1 MKKYT
6 IERTSLLYKLLNK
19 VLKDYAMP
27 SNTCELRNMLI
38 WWTLLFPFTIVGY
51 LVMLLFGDKASTRW
65 TIFTYAFVGFLL
77 IALLSLFVYVLV
89 IATWLQI
96 VGGIV
101 AIIVVMLLFALKEWV
116 QDKYY
121 NYEYKR
127 RHHIKEPSALR
138 KLYQDLKDKVCTP
151 IEYK

>member
-6 IERTSLLYKLLNK
+6 IERTSLLYKLLHK

-38 WWTLLFPFTIVGY
+38 WWTLLFPFTISGY

-65 TIFTYAFVGFLL
+65 TIFTYSLVGFFL
-77 IALLSLFVYVLV
+77 IGLASLFVYVLV

-96 VGGIV
+96 VAGIA
-101 AIIVVMLLFALKEWV
+101 AIIGCVLFLILKSWIE
-116 QDKYY
+116 DTYY

>member
-6 IERTSLLYKLLNK
+6 IERTSLLYKLLRK
-19 VLKDYAMP
+19 VLTDYAMP

-38 WWTLLFPFTIVGY
+38 WWTLLFPLTIVGY
-51 LVMLLFGDKASTRW
+51 LFMVLFGERAYSRYA
-65 TIFTYAFVGFLL
+65 IFGHALTGFFLIGLITLIVYA
-77 IALLSLFVYVLV
+77 LV

-96 VGGIV
+96 VAWISG
-101 AIIVVMLLFALKEWV
+101 IIVFLLLVAFKEWV
-116 QDKYY
+116 RDKYY
-121 NYEYKR
+121 ERKYNR
-127 RHHIKEPSALR
+127 RNNIKEPSAIR

>member
-65 TIFTYAFVGFLL
+65 TIFTYGFVGFLL
-77 IALLSLFVYVLV
+77 IALLIIFVYVLV

-96 VGGIV
+96 VAVIA
-101 AIIVVMLLFALKEWV
+101 AIIGCVLFLILKSWIE
-116 QDKYY
+116 DTYY

-127 RHHIKEPSALR
+127 RHRIETPSTFR
-138 KLYQDLKDKVCTP
+138 KVYQDLKDKVCTP

>member
-6 IERTSLLYKLLNK
+6 IERTSLLYKLLDK
-19 VLKDYAMP
+19 VLTDYAMP

-51 LVMLLFGDKASTRW
+51 LVMILFRERARSRYAIFGYSLFGFFA
-65 TIFTYAFVGFLL
+65 IAVLIIVVYA
-77 IALLSLFVYVLV
+77 LV

-96 VGGIV
+96 VAGIV
-101 AIIVVMLLFALKEWV
+101 AIFGCVLFLILKEWV

-127 RHHIKEPSALR
+127 RHRIETPSTFR
-138 KLYQDLKDKVCTP
+138 KVYQDLKDKVCTP